1 METSPKLPLPPLT
14 LDPIHGPSMA
24 QVEVAASQTAAI
36 GRSSAC
42 EVVLADEA
50 VSRRHASIHQANDT
64 WFITDLGSRH
74 GTMVNNVRLEANG
87 MAPLRMGDLVG
98 IGPWTFRVRVGIP
111 ASGTAGAA
119 ATMGGG
125 GGVGGAAGAGGGFVT
140 TVDTVGRQRVERVAE
155 RELAAIT
162 QQRLNLLMDCAA
174 RVAGA
179 ADVNALAKIVLNA
192 AVEGTGFPRAAL
204 LEEAGG
210 EGAEVKVLGEV
221 DLTRQ
226 QSQSSANASYS
237 RSLIAAARSGE
248 MVRMTADSPM
258 NTGESIM
265 RLGIQTALCAPVV
278 IGTGVAA
285 YLYLDSR
292 AGEAGRPGMGR
303 TVVQQDAAAFCQA
316 VARMCA
322 MALGNLNARE
332 LEDRQ
337 RDLLRDLKTAQEAQ
351 RLIMPPDEGQI
362 ASVRYAVRQQSG
374 RFVAGDLFDVVDL
387 GGGRV
392 AIFLGDVAGKG
403 IGAAIL
409 MATAQTHLNA
419 SLKVHNDAAK
429 AVTEVN
435 AYISQHSAA
444 NKFISLWLGIFDS
457 NDRSVSFVDAGH
469 GHWLCIT
476 PGKAVH
482 RIESAGGI
490 PLGIDKDFEYTA
502 ERLQITPESRVIL
515 FSDGVVEQPGPEGL
529 YGLQR
534 AIDALGSC
542 ANVNEDVAG
551 LFKSVRDYSQT
562 DVVADDTTVASIQVM

>member
-1 METSPKLPLPPLT
+1 MATGPQAISQSPALPLT
-14 LDPIHGPSMA
+14 LDPIHGPPLA
-24 QVEVAASQTAAI
+24 QVEILAGQSAAI

-50 VSRRHASIHQANDT
+50 VSRRHASVHQANGT

-74 GTMVNNVRLEANG
+74 GTMVNAVRLEANG

-98 IGPWTFRVRVGIP
+98 IGPWTFRVRVG
-111 ASGTAGAA
+111 AGT
-119 ATMGGG
+119 
-125 GGVGGAAGAGGGFVT
+125 GGAGLVT

-174 RVAGA
+174 KVAGA
-179 ADVNALAKIVLNA
+179 TDKDGLAKIVLNA

-210 EGAEVKVLGEV
+210 EGTEVKILGEV
-221 DLTRQ
+221 DLTRRKD
-226 QSQSSANASYS
+226 SSAADASFS

-248 MVRMTADSPM
+248 MVRLTADSPM

-292 AGEAGRPGMGR
+292 AGETGAGGRPMGR

-362 ASVRYAVRQQSG
+362 GSVRYAVRQQSG

-435 AYISQHSAA
+435 RYISQHSAA

-457 NDRSVSFVDAGH
+457 ADRTVSFVDAGH
-469 GHWLCIT
+469 GHWLCMT
-476 PGKAVH
+476 PGQVVK
-482 RIESAGGI
+482 RIEAAGGI
-490 PLGIDKDFEYTA
+490 PLGIDADFEYKA
-502 ERLQITPESRVIL
+502 EQLELTPESRVIL

-534 AIDALGSC
+534 AIDALGKCGS
-542 ANVNEDVAG
+542 VQEDVAG

-562 DVVADDTTVASIQVM
+562 PESLADDTTVASIQVV

>member
-1 METSPKLPLPPLT
+1 MATGPQAINQSPALPLT
-14 LDPIHGPSMA
+14 LDPIHGPPIP
-24 QVEVAASQTAAI
+24 QVEVAVGQSAAV

-50 VSRRHASIHQANDT
+50 VSRRHASLHQANGT

-74 GTMVNNVRLEANG
+74 GTMVNAVRLEANG

-98 IGPWTFRVRVGIP
+98 IGPWTFRVRVG
-111 ASGTAGAA
+111 AGT
-119 ATMGGG
+119 
-125 GGVGGAAGAGGGFVT
+125 GGAGLVT

-174 RVAGA
+174 KVAGA
-179 ADVNALAKIVLNA
+179 TDKDGLARIVLNA

-210 EGAEVKVLGEV
+210 EGAEVKILGEV
-221 DLTRQ
+221 DLTRRKPD
-226 QSQSSANASYS
+226 AAADATFS

-248 MVRMTADSPM
+248 MVRLTADSPM

-292 AGEAGRPGMGR
+292 AGENTAGGRPGAGR

-387 GGGRV
+387 GAGRV

-435 AYISQHSAA
+435 RYISQHSAA

-457 NDRSVSFVDAGH
+457 ADRSVNFVDAGH
-469 GHWLCIT
+469 GHWLCVT
-476 PGKAVH
+476 PGREVK
-482 RIESAGGI
+482 RIEAAGGI
-490 PLGIDKDFEYTA
+490 PLGIDADFEYKS
-502 ERLQITPESRVIL
+502 ERLELHPESRVIL

-534 AIDALGSC
+534 AIDALGRCGS
-542 ANVNEDVAG
+542 VQEDVAG
-551 LFKSVRDYSQT
+551 LFKSVRDYAPT
-562 DVVADDTTVASIQVM
+562 PDALADDTTVSSIQVL

>member
-1 METSPKLPLPPLT
+1 MAIGPQAISQSSAQPLT
-14 LDPIHGPSMA
+14 LDPIHGPPVGV
-24 QVEVAASQTAAI
+24 VEIAPGQNASI

-50 VSRRHASIHQANDT
+50 VSRRHASVHQANGT

-74 GTMVNNVRLEANG
+74 GTMVNAVRLEPNG

-98 IGPWTFRVRVGIP
+98 IGPWTFRVRVG
-111 ASGTAGAA
+111 ASG
-119 ATMGGG
+119 
-125 GGVGGAAGAGGGFVT
+125 GGAGLVT

-174 RVAGA
+174 KVAGA
-179 ADVNALAKIVLNA
+179 TDRDTLARIVLNA

-221 DLTRQ
+221 DLTR
-226 QSQSSANASYS
+226 AKGGEKAADATFS

-258 NTGESIM
+258 NAGESIM

-292 AGEAGRPGMGR
+292 AGETGGGRPGMGR
-303 TVVQQDAAAFCQA
+303 TVVQHDAAAFCQA
-316 VARMCA
+316 VAKMCA
-322 MALGNLNARE
+322 MSLGNINARE
-332 LEDRQ
+332 LEERQ
-337 RDLLRDLKTAQEAQ
+337 RDLLRDLQTAQEAQ

-457 NDRSVSFVDAGH
+457 SDRSVSFVDAGH

-476 PGKAVH
+476 PGRPVE
-482 RIESAGGI
+482 RIETAGGI
-490 PLGIDKDFEYTA
+490 PLGIDKDFVYSA
-502 ERLQITPESRVIL
+502 ERLEITPESRVVL

-529 YGLQR
+529 YGLER
-534 AIDALGSC
+534 AIHALVACGS
-542 ANVNEDVAG
+542 VNEDVAG

-562 DVVADDTTVASIQVM
+562 PDSLADDTTVASIQVV

>member
-1 METSPKLPLPPLT
+1 MAANPHTISEQQPLPLT
-14 LDPIHGPSMA
+14 LAPIHGPPIPN
-24 QVEVAASQTAAI
+24 VEVAAGQGAAL

-50 VSRRHASIHQANDT
+50 VSRRHASVHQANGT

-74 GTMVNNVRLEANG
+74 GTMVNSVRLEANG

-98 IGPWTFRVRVGIP
+98 IGPWTFRVRVGVAAP
-111 ASGTAGAA
+111 GTGNA
-119 ATMGGG
+119 
-125 GGVGGAAGAGGGFVT
+125 GFVT
-140 TVDTVGRQRVERVAE
+140 TVDTAGRQRVERVAE

-179 ADVNALAKIVLNA
+179 TDKDDLAKVVLNA

-204 LEEAGG
+204 LEEVGG
-210 EGAEVKVLGEV
+210 EGTEVKILGEA
-221 DLTRQ
+221 DRTRAPGEARPAAE
-226 QSQSSANASYS
+226 SSFS

-265 RLGIQTALCAPVV
+265 RLGIQTALCAPVM
-278 IGTGVAA
+278 IGTNVAA

-292 AGEAGRPGMGR
+292 EGEAARPGRM
-303 TVVQQDAAAFCQA
+303 VVQQDAAAFCQA
-316 VARMCA
+316 VAKMCA
-322 MALGNLNARE
+322 MALGNINSRE

-337 RDLLRDLKTAQEAQ
+337 KELLRDLKTAQEAQ
-351 RLIMPPDEGQI
+351 RLIMPPDEGQHGAI
-362 ASVRYAVRQQSG
+362 RYAVRQQSG
-374 RFVAGDLFDVVDL
+374 RFVAGDLFDVVEL
-387 GGGRV
+387 GAGRV

-419 SLKVHNDAAK
+419 SLKVHDDAAK

-435 AYISQHSAA
+435 RYISHHSAA
-444 NKFISLWLGIFDS
+444 NKFISLWLGVFDS
-457 NDRSVSFVDAGH
+457 NDRSVTYVDAGH
-469 GHWLCIT
+469 GHWLSVT
-476 PGKAVH
+476 PGEPIQ

-490 PLGIDKDFEYTA
+490 PLGIDADFEYKS
-502 ERLQITPESRVIL
+502 ERLALAPGSRVIL
-515 FSDGVVEQPGPEGL
+515 FSDGVVEQPGASGL
-529 YGLQR
+529 YGLKR
-534 AIDALGSC
+534 AIDAISKC
-542 ANVNEDVAG
+542 NDFREDVAC
-551 LFKSVRDYSQT
+551 LFKSVRDYAAT
-562 DVVADDTTVASIQVM
+562 PDALADDTTVASVQFT

>member
-1 METSPKLPLPPLT
+1 MELPPMPILT
-14 LDPIHGPSMA
+14 LDPIHGPSMG
-24 QVEVAASQTAAI
+24 QVEVAAGQTASI

-50 VSRRHASIHQANDT
+50 VSRRHASIHNANDT

-98 IGPWTFRVRVGIP
+98 IGPWTFRVRVGVPTGGSVP
-111 ASGTAGAA
+111 AEN
-119 ATMGGG
+119 
-125 GGVGGAAGAGGGFVT
+125 GGVGGTGGAGGFVT
-140 TVDTVGRQRVERVAE
+140 TVDTIGRQRVERVAE

-179 ADVNALAKIVLNA
+179 ADTDALAKIVLNA

-226 QSQSSANASYS
+226 QLGSSANASFS

-502 ERLQITPESRVIL
+502 ERLEITPESRVIL

-534 AIDALGSC
+534 AIDALATC
-542 ANVNEDVAG
+542 ANVKEDVAG
-551 LFKSVRDYSQT
+551 LFKSVFDYSRT
-562 DVVADDTTVASIQVM
+562 EVVADDTTVASIQVM

>member
-1 METSPKLPLPPLT
+1 MATGPQAINQAPILPLT
-14 LDPIHGPSMA
+14 LDPIHGPPIP
-24 QVEVAASQTAAI
+24 QVEVAVGQSAAI

-50 VSRRHASIHQANDT
+50 VSRRHASLHQANGT

-74 GTMVNNVRLEANG
+74 GTMVNAVRLEANG
-87 MAPLRMGDLVG
+87 IAPLRMGDLLG
-98 IGPWTFRVRVGIP
+98 IGPWTFRVRVG
-111 ASGTAGAA
+111 AGT
-119 ATMGGG
+119 
-125 GGVGGAAGAGGGFVT
+125 GGAGLVT

-174 RVAGA
+174 KVAGA
-179 ADVNALAKIVLNA
+179 LDKDSLAKIVLNA

-204 LEEAGG
+204 LEEVGGAGT
-210 EGAEVKVLGEV
+210 EVIILGEV
-221 DLTRQ
+221 DLTRRKPEDKLGAN
-226 QSQSSANASYS
+226 SAYS
-237 RSLIAAARSGE
+237 RSLIAAARTGE
-248 MVRMTADSPM
+248 MVRLTADSPM

-278 IGTGVAA
+278 IGTNVAA

-292 AGEAGRPGMGR
+292 AGESTSPGMGR

-316 VARMCA
+316 VSKMCA

-337 RDLLRDLKTAQEAQ
+337 KDLLRDLKTAQEAQ

-362 ASVRYAVRQQSG
+362 ARVRYAVRQQSG

-387 GGGRV
+387 GAGRV

-419 SLKVHNDAAK
+419 SLRVHNDAAK

-435 AYISQHSAA
+435 AYISKHSAA

-457 NDRSVSFVDAGH
+457 SDRSVTFVDAGH

-476 PGKAVH
+476 PDKAVH
-482 RIESAGGI
+482 RVESVGGI
-490 PLGIDKDFEYTA
+490 PLGIDADFVYTA
-502 ERLQITPESRVIL
+502 ERLEIPPEGRVIL

-534 AIDALGSC
+534 AIDALGKC
-542 ANVNEDVAG
+542 GNVNEDVG
-551 LFKSVRDYSQT
+551 CLFQSVRDYSQT
-562 DVVADDTTVASIQVM
+562 DVVADDTTVASIQMM